1 MDVRNR
7 MADVVKLRCNVC
19 QDFIRMI
26 LKEGWQKELY
36 KKAQEEIMLEPGEI
50 DHSESTRNDQSR
62 LIRNSQC
69 TSMTN

>member
-36 KKAQEEIMLEPGEI
+36 KKAQEEIMLAPG
-50 DHSESTRNDQSR
+50 
-62 LIRNSQC
+62 
-69 TSMTN
+69 